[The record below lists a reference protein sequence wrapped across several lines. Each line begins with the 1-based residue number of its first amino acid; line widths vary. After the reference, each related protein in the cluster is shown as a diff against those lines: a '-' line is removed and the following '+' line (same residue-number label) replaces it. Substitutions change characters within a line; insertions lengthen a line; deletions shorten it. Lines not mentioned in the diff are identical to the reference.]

1 MSTPPFSLSARATD
15 EVQRALGKI
24 ADRPAG
30 AGLRI
35 EIADGD
41 CAGHRFR
48 LAFDVPTDRDVVV
61 QCDGVSAFIAAED
74 LPYVTGATV
83 DFLEHEDAFAV
94 TGAPVVAACGCGN
107 SFQLAS

>member
-1 MSTPPFSLSARATD
+1 MTTPPFSLSDRAVD
-15 EVQRALGKI
+15 EVRRALGKI
-24 ADRPAG
+24 ADRPTG

-48 LAFDVPTDRDVVV
+48 LAFDVPTERDVIVECGEV
-61 QCDGVSAFIAAED
+61 TAFIAADD
-74 LPYVTGATV
+74 LAYVTGATV

-94 TGAPVVAACGCGN
+94 SGAPVRAACGCGS
-107 SFQLAS
+107 SFELAP

>member
-1 MSTPPFSLSARATD
+1 MTTSPFTLSDRAID
-15 EVQRALGKI
+15 EVRRALGKLT
-24 ADRPAG
+24 DRPSE

-48 LAFDVPTDRDVVV
+48 LAFDVPTGRDVVV
-61 QCDGVSAFIAAED
+61 AFDGVTAFIAADD

-94 TGAPVVAACGCGN
+94 TGAPVRSACGCGS
-107 SFQLAS
+107 SFELAT